1 MSCAKQGVIS
11 YNDIDTIV
19 SVTDACEKCGIIR
32 WESSTDG
39 INWTIIP
46 NQTSQTL
53 TVEPTNT
60 LTYYRR
66 GIVKAKDSCKDCK
79 WRYSN
84 IVEVLAETSISG
96 LVWEDFNKNGLR
108 ANTDTPLSGVVIN
121 IWNEAYDTIVQTTI
135 SDIDGK
141 YKVILPAGNYYI
153 EPIFNLHAYTLENVG
168 SDETIDSDFD
178 NQDTFGLF
186 TLVENQKLTYDVGMY
201 KIPDYQLL
209 TTRNLTING
218 VTIVNKVINVSE
230 LNNVLGSNP
239 FKLLSQ
245 VNSRATINWNPTET
259 ILDLEPVNN
268 SDWNYAGILEGT
280 FHVWEYIPNGGIFP
294 ANGTSKIGITY
305 TFNPGGNS
313 GLTNVS
319 IGIVQSNLESNY
331 ANNFATDIITFTAS

>member
-11 YNDIDTIV
+11 YNDVDTIV
-19 SVTDACEKCGIIR
+19 SITDACEKCGIIR

-46 NQTSQTL
+46 NESLQTL
-53 TVEPTNT
+53 AVEPTGT

-84 IVEVLAETSISG
+84 VVEVLAETSISG
-96 LVWEDFNKNGLR
+96 LVWEDFNQNGLR

-141 YKVILPAGNYYI
+141 YKVILPAGTYYI
-153 EPIFNLHAYTLENVG
+153 EPVSSLHSYTLENVG

-186 TLVENQKLTYDVGMY
+186 TLAESQKLTYDVGMY

-209 TTRNLTING
+209 TSRNLTING
-218 VTIVNKVINVSE
+218 VTVVDKVIQLSE
-230 LNNVLGSNP
+230 LNNVTAPNAIVIAAP
-239 FKLLSQ
+239 INNK
-245 VNSRATINWNPTET
+245 VTINWNPTET
-259 ILDLEPVNN
+259 LLNSETVNN
-268 SDWNYAGILEGT
+268 SDWNYLGVISNS
-280 FHVWEYIPNGGIFP
+280 HRWSYIPNAGIFP
-294 ANGTSKIGITY
+294 ANGTSKIGVTY

-313 GLTNVS
+313 GLTNFTFSVL
-319 IGIVQSNLESNY
+319 QLNTESNY
-331 ANNFATDIITFTAS
+331 SNNFSSDVITYTAS